1 MDEVLSLVPHG
12 ARLVVDFTVGSGGH
26 TEAILKLLGEAAQV
40 IGFDRDVDA
49 LARTNQ
55 RLKAY
60 NNQLRLVHD
69 SYANFDLHL
78 GEADKGKVDF
88 ALLDLGLSSD
98 QLEHS
103 NRGFAHQAS
112 NDALDLRFDKSSGQS
127 LSTKLSQVS
136 VNELTQILREYGEV
150 DRAHRIAEAIISAA
164 DAGQLATVADLVSVV
179 TPYLKREKTKQG
191 LSQIWQ
197 ALRIWVNDE
206 LEQLNTVLP
215 KIVDYLR
222 VDGVLAVISFHSL
235 EDRAV
240 KQFMVAQENPCIC
253 PPRVPVCVC
262 GRKPLLRRITRKA
275 IMPGEAEISRNQR
288 SRSARLRA
296 AAKLGTS

>member
-1 MDEVLSLVPHG
+1 MDEVLALVPVG

-49 LARTNQ
+49 LGRTRQ
-55 RLKAY
+55 RLQAY
-60 NNQLRLVHD
+60 NQQLRLVHD

-78 GEADKGKVDF
+78 GEAEKGRVDF

-112 NDALDLRFDKSSGQS
+112 RDALDLRFDKSSGQP
-127 LSTKLSQVS
+127 LAARLRKVS
-136 VNELTQILREYGEV
+136 ADELTTILQVYGEV
-150 DRAHRIAEAIISAA
+150 DRPRRIAQAIIAAA
-164 DAGQLATVADLVSVV
+164 DAGQLSTVGDLVSVV
-179 TPYLKREKTKQG
+179 TPFLKREKTKQG
-191 LSQIWQ
+191 LSQVWQ

-206 LEQLNTVLP
+206 LEQLQTVLP
-215 KIVDYLR
+215 KILEYLR
-222 VDGVLAVISFHSL
+222 TDGVLAVISFHSL

-240 KQFMVAQENPCIC
+240 KQFFMEQENPCIC

-262 GRKPLLRRITRKA
+262 GKVPHLKRITRKA
-275 IMPGEAEISRNQR
+275 IKPGEAEIAKNQR

>member
-1 MDEVLSLVPHG
+1 M
-12 ARLVVDFTVGSGGH
+12 
-26 TEAILKLLGEAAQV
+26 

-49 LARTNQ
+49 LARTSQ
-55 RLKAY
+55 RLKGY
-60 NNQLRLVHD
+60 NQQLRLVHD

-78 GEADKGKVDF
+78 GEAEKGRVDF

-103 NRGFAHQAS
+103 HRGFAHQAS
-112 NDALDLRFDKSSGQS
+112 DDVLDLRFDGTSGQS
-127 LSTKLSQVS
+127 LAAKLRQASID
-136 VNELTQILREYGEV
+136 ELTAVLREYGEV
-150 DRAHRIAEAIISAA
+150 DRPGRIAGAIIGAA
-164 DAGQLATVADLVSVV
+164 GAGRLATVGDLVTVV
-179 TPYLKREKTKQG
+179 TPFLKREKTKQG
-191 LSQIWQ
+191 LSQVWQ

-206 LEQLNTVLP
+206 LEQLQAVLP
-215 KIVDYLR
+215 KIVDFLR

-262 GRKPLLRRITRKA
+262 GRLPRLRRITRKA